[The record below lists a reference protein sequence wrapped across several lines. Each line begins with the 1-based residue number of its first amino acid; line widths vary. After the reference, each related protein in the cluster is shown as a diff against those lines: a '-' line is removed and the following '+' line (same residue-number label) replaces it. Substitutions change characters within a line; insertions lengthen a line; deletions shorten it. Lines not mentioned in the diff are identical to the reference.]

1 MIKKKKKEIKLHP
14 ALLFLALTVVVMIVS
29 SVCSILNIET
39 SYYSVNP
46 VTGDLES
53 VAVTIDSLF
62 NRTGIQYLISNML
75 SNFINFAPLGTI
87 IVGLLGIGVA
97 YKSGF
102 LTAVCKIIEKS
113 IPHKLIT
120 FIIILFGILSS
131 MFLESGYVIIIPL
144 AAILFMKIGRH
155 PSAGICAAFAGVT
168 FGYGANFFVNGL
180 DSSLVTYTRSATKIL
195 DTSYTVGLSGN
206 IYFMIISS
214 ILIALVG
221 TVITEKYIIPRL
233 GKYVPSLEEE
243 EPKEITEKERKGL
256 ILSLTTFIIMSL
268 VIIYCIIPGL
278 PFSGLFLDL
287 KANTYVDQLF
297 GDSSYFNQGIVVIES
312 FMLMV
317 TGLIYGL
324 RVKTIKNNRDFVDGM
339 NYYLSELTSILVLIF
354 FAAQL
359 CFIFKKSN
367 LGVFITASLTE
378 ILGKLPLTGIFLVI
392 ISFLFIIICD
402 IFLPVASTKWAI
414 MSPVL
419 VPMFMQSS
427 LAPELA
433 QAVFRA
439 ADSSIKGITP
449 LFTYFV
455 ILIGFLQI
463 YNQNKKE
470 SVTLTDAIALITPY
484 TIAFTVLWLLII
496 LGFYLIGIPLGP
508 GVSAVL

>member
-29 SVCSILNIET
+29 SICSILNIET

-155 PSAGICAAFAGVT
+155 PSAGICAAFVGVT

-221 TVITEKYIIPRL
+221 TVITENYIIPRL

-243 EPKEITEKERKGL
+243 DKSP
-256 ILSLTTFIIMSL
+256 
-268 VIIYCIIPGL
+268 
-278 PFSGLFLDL
+278 
-287 KANTYVDQLF
+287 
-297 GDSSYFNQGIVVIES
+297 
-312 FMLMV
+312 
-317 TGLIYGL
+317 
-324 RVKTIKNNRDFVDGM
+324 
-339 NYYLSELTSILVLIF
+339 SI
-354 FAAQL
+354 
-359 CFIFKKSN
+359 
-367 LGVFITASLTE
+367 
-378 ILGKLPLTGIFLVI
+378 
-392 ISFLFIIICD
+392 
-402 IFLPVASTKWAI
+402 
-414 MSPVL
+414 
-419 VPMFMQSS
+419 
-427 LAPELA
+427 
-433 QAVFRA
+433 
-439 ADSSIKGITP
+439 
-449 LFTYFV
+449 
-455 ILIGFLQI
+455 
-463 YNQNKKE
+463 
-470 SVTLTDAIALITPY
+470 
-484 TIAFTVLWLLII
+484 
-496 LGFYLIGIPLGP
+496 
-508 GVSAVL
+508 